1 MHNGRVTVYR
11 FNPEIDSEPRY
22 ETYDFPYTKGMSVLD
37 VALYIYEQ
45 VDSTFSFSYCC
56 RNSHCGLCG
65 AQINGKP
72 GLMCRESASPELLL
86 EPLKNLTII
95 RDLMVDRQEYEERKS
110 SLRLFIERVE
120 VPEQKPEKV
129 CNKDQERFKVASR
142 CVECYSCLSVCPV
155 LRKNKHEY
163 LGPAG
168 FVQLARHTFDP
179 RDELNR
185 EVMAY
190 SAGIYNCTT
199 CGKCDTVCPHEIAPS
214 ENIELMRGRL
224 IERGNAPRAINQ
236 LIDLVKK
243 TKKAL
248 IPQKGK
254 KSLLEQTQKEPV
266 SKVGLFVGCNFDYDT
281 RLMPTAFAA
290 VKVLQ
295 KMGVDLYIPQ
305 DQVCCGTPLKEIGAI
320 NDVKELV
327 LENVKAF
334 ETAGCSQILTLC
346 SGCGLSM
353 KKVWPELF
361 KEETGK
367 DLPFTVKDFS
377 EFVVEMGLPEYLND
391 QKMTVTYHDPCSL
404 KRGQGISEEPR
415 QIIKS
420 IPGLQLVEMLS
431 SDECCGAGG
440 GLRVTNFPL
449 SQQITERKV
458 TTVKNLGVDA
468 VVTGCPTCIKQLT
481 MVLSQQRL
489 RNISV
494 IHPAVLMAQSMGI
507 EI

>member
-1 MHNGRVTVYR
+1 MQNGKVTVFR

-22 ETYDFPYTKGMSVLD
+22 ETYDFPFKKGMSVLD

-72 GLMCRESASPELLL
+72 GLMCREGATLELRL
-86 EPLKNLTII
+86 EPLKNLTVV
-95 RDLMVDRQEYEERKS
+95 RDLMVNRQEYEERKS

-120 VPEQKPEKV
+120 VPEQKPEKI
-129 CNKDQERFKVASR
+129 CNADHERFKVASR

-155 LRKNKHEY
+155 LQKNRHEY

-168 FVQLARHTFDP
+168 FVQMARHTFDP

-185 EVMAY
+185 EIMAL
-190 SAGIYNCTT
+190 SEGIYNCTS
-199 CGKCDTVCPHEIAPS
+199 CGRCDTVCPHEIAPS
-214 ENIELMRGRL
+214 KNIELIRERL
-224 IERGNAPRAINQ
+224 IERGNAPRAVNQ

-243 TKKAL
+243 TKKAI

-254 KSLLEQTQKEPV
+254 KSLLEQSNEEHG

-281 RLMPTAFAA
+281 RLMPIAFAA

-295 KMGVDLYIPQ
+295 KMGVKLYIPKE
-305 DQVCCGTPLKEIGAI
+305 QVCCGTPLKEIGAI
-320 NDVKELV
+320 HEVKELV

-334 ETAGCSQILTLC
+334 EAVGCDQILTLC

-353 KKVWPELF
+353 KKVWPELY

-377 EFVVEMGLPEYLND
+377 EFVVEMGLPEY
-391 QKMTVTYHDPCSL
+391 QKNLEITVTYHDPCSL

-415 QIIKS
+415 QIIQS
-420 IPGLQLVEMLS
+420 IPGLKLVEMLT

-440 GLRVTNFPL
+440 GLRMTNFPL

-458 TTVKNLGVDA
+458 STVKELGVDA
-468 VVTGCPTCIKQLT
+468 VITGCPTCIKQLT
-481 MVLSQQRL
+481 MALSQQRL
-489 RNISV
+489 KNIFV
-494 IHPAVLMAQSMGI
+494 THPAVLMAQSMGI